1 MTLNKLIGYG
11 LMGFCLLAGSML
23 VANNALAETGNVNFM
38 AVKNGAPYFGQ
49 GAVFEVVGVGS
60 FAKQSSVS
68 IPHGNHKVILTLDG
82 KPCGTR
88 KFTAGTAQH
97 TITINCE
104 VK

>member
-11 LMGFCLLAGSML
+11 VLGFCLLAGSML
-23 VANNALAETGNVNFM
+23 VANNARAETGNINFS
-38 AVKNGAPYFGQ
+38 ATKNGSPYFGT
-49 GAVFEVVGVGS
+49 GAVFSVVGVGE
-60 FAKQSSVS
+60 FRKQQNVS

-104 VK
+104 G